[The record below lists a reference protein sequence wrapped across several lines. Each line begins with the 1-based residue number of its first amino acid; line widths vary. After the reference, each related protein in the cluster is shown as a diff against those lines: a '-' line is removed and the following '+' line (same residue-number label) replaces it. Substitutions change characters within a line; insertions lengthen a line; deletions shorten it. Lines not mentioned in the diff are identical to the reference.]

1 MPDSDAPSA
10 GRHGLASTLAP
21 IDREKE
27 GNEGGRL
34 TSGGTVGSSFP

>member
-21 IDREKE
+21 IDREK
-27 GNEGGRL
+27 GGRL